1 MDTIELTRRRTRHV
15 RELLARWL
23 SPGTR
28 LSTAV
33 DVLLVAPVS
42 SAGLVMSA
50 ARRLGLPHRFPRTT
64 AALDRIGIYPSR
76 HHFYEPLVRPAD
88 LRRPLS
94 DVRTLPGL
102 DLDVAGQLAF
112 LERLRFGAELLALP
126 DTPTEPGVFTYANEQ
141 FGPGDAELL
150 YSMIRELRPARII
163 EIGSGNSSLVAKLAI
178 EANISS
184 DPAYGCDQCCIEPY
198 AAEWLEASIE
208 HVVRSPVERLDVR
221 MFDELAADDMLFIDS
236 THVIRPQG
244 DVLFEYLEV
253 IGRLRRGV
261 YVHVHDVF
269 TPRDYPSR
277 WVLGER
283 KLWNEQYLLE
293 ALLCHSDRFEV
304 VIALNHLW
312 HEHPAAVTAALPV
325 LGRHPHAEPGSF
337 WFRVR

>member
-1 MDTIELTRRRTRHV
+1 MV
-15 RELLARWL
+15 RRWL
-23 SPGTR
+23 APGTR
-28 LSTAV
+28 LSATL
-33 DVLLVAPVS
+33 DVLLVGPVA

-64 AALDRIGIYPSR
+64 AALDRIGVYPTR
-76 HHFYEPLVRPAD
+76 HQFYEPLVRPSD
-88 LRRPLS
+88 LRRPLH

-112 LERLRFGAELLALP
+112 LERLRFGDELLALP
-126 DTPTEPGVFTYANEQ
+126 DTPTAPGVFTFANAR

-163 EIGSGNSSLVAKLAI
+163 EIGSGHSSLVANLAI
-178 EANISS
+178 DANRAE
-184 DPAYGCDQCCIEPY
+184 DPTYRCDHCCIEPF
-198 AAEWLEASIE
+198 ADEWLEARIE
-208 HVVRSPVERLDVR
+208 NVVRSRVEHLDVR
-221 MFDELAADDMLFIDS
+221 MFDELRAGDILFIDS

-244 DVLFEYLEV
+244 DVLFEFLEV
-253 IGRLRRGV
+253 VGRLARGV

-277 WVLGER
+277 WVLTER

-304 VIALNHLW
+304 VVALNHMW